1 MITDSHELPVLEPDL
16 GEVIF
21 SCLQELEAG
30 REPNREQ
37 LERDYPKFAA
47 ELRSFFLNQDRV
59 EKLAAPLRSIVRP
72 SDTSRESIEKTLV
85 GGADQLR
92 FGANRALGDY
102 ELLSEIG
109 RGGMGVVYQARQR
122 GLNRL
127 VALKL
132 IGAGQLASDSEK
144 RRFRAEAETAASLD
158 HPHII
163 PVYEVGEVDEQLFF
177 SMKYI
182 ETGSLS
188 IKLERF
194 KANPRFA
201 ARLLATLARAV
212 HFAHQRGILH
222 RDLKP
227 GNILLDADDCP
238 YITDFGLAKRL
249 QASKEASEVDLSR
262 STDMI
267 GSPLYMAPEQASPAR
282 GPATTATDVY
292 GLGCI
297 LYAMLAGHA
306 PFRATTLLETLDLV
320 LRGEPPAL
328 RPINPLVDR
337 ELEIICLKCLDKDP
351 QKRYSSAEAMADD
364 LDRFLSG
371 RPIVARS
378 VPAWKRLRKWARRKP
393 ALASL
398 VGVGMVLPIVGIAAI
413 LVHNA
418 RLQKSANEANHHQ
431 MLARQ
436 AYQRARDALGEMLK
450 QFDGVHAEEI
460 PQLRELERRQAEKA
474 LAFYEG
480 ALADQDDPDPA
491 IRRDTAFAC
500 KCAGDLRA
508 LLGRP
513 DQAKENY
520 QRAISLFA
528 GLPSEEKNSAECLFQ
543 LAYCYNH
550 LGLLANHARQ
560 WRESEEFHRQ
570 ALGIM
575 EAKIGEIPNS
585 VQWRA
590 GAAETEH
597 FLGALFQVSG
607 KSEDADQHLQRSAA
621 ILTELIVE
629 RPTEESFLVKLVD
642 TEIDLALIRQYSQR
656 PAEAQRLF
664 EQAFR
669 HVNALIDA
677 HPSNGEYKLSLAAL
691 YSNWGLLHQQTGQLN
706 EAVAKVTKAIDLG
719 ESFLTREPN
728 HVVARLRTRNAHGAR
743 AQAYEALD
751 RWADAVP
758 DWDRV
763 VKLEGDA
770 GDWEHRVLRTRAMTH
785 AGIHAGAIAEAKLL
799 ANDSKLPL
807 NGQYDLACVLA
818 LACGQVQGDD
828 RINAAERRSLS
839 EEYAT
844 RALALLRRLSDQG
857 YFNDVDH
864 AKNLTTDAD
873 LKSLRERADFKA
885 LVPRPDQNRK
895 RSD

>member
-47 ELRSFFLNQDRV
+47 ELRTFFLNQDRV

-72 SDTSRESIEKTLV
+72 SDTSRESIEKTLI

-182 ETGSLS
+182 ESGSLS

-292 GLGCI
+292 GLGTI

-306 PFRATTLLETLDLV
+306 PFRATTVLETLDLV
-320 LRGEPPAL
+320 MRGDPPPL

-337 ELEIICLKCLDKDP
+337 DLETTCLKCLEKDP
-351 QKRYSSAEAMADD
+351 SRRYSSAEALAED
-364 LDRFLSG
+364 LDRFLDG
-371 RPIVARS
+371 RPIVARPM
-378 VPAWKRLRKWARRKP
+378 PAWERLRKWVRRKP
-393 ALASL
+393 AHATL
-398 VGVGMVLPIVGIAAI
+398 VVVSMALPIVGVAAVF
-413 LVHNA
+413 VHNA
-418 RLQKSANEANHHQ
+418 RLQKSAIEATHHQ
-431 MLARQ
+431 VKARQ
-436 AYQRARDALGEMLK
+436 SYQRARDALGAMLR
-450 QFDGVHAEEI
+450 QFDGVHPEEI
-460 PQLRELERRQAEKA
+460 PQLRELQRRQAEKA
-474 LAFYEG
+474 LEFYES

-513 DQAKENY
+513 EQAKENY
-520 QRAISLFA
+520 ERAINLFA
-528 GLPSEEKNSAECLFQ
+528 GLPSEEMNAPDCLFQ

-550 LGLLANHARQ
+550 LGLLANNARR
-560 WRESEEFHRQ
+560 WNEAEEHHCQ
-570 ALGIM
+570 ALRII
-575 EAKIGEIPNS
+575 EAKVRETPSS

-590 GAAETEH
+590 AAAESEH
-597 FLGALFQVSG
+597 FLGALLQVSG
-607 KSEDADQHLQRSAA
+607 KSGDADRHLQRSAA
-621 ILTELIVE
+621 ILGDLIVAK
-629 RPTEESFLVKLVD
+629 PAEENYLVNLID
-642 TEIDLALIRQYSQR
+642 TEIDLAIIRQYSDR

-664 EQAFR
+664 EQAKR
-669 HVNALIDA
+669 HANSLIDA
-677 HPSNGEYKLSLAAL
+677 HPSKGQYTLSLVAL
-691 YSNWGLLHQQTGQLN
+691 YSNWGLLHLQTGQLS
-706 EAVAKVTKAIDLG
+706 EAVAKTTKAIELA
-719 ESFLTREPN
+719 EVFLIREPN
-728 HVVARLRTRNAHGAR
+728 HVVARLQTRNAHGAR

-770 GDWEHRVLRTRAMTH
+770 GDWEHRVLRTRAMTR

-807 NGQYDLACVLA
+807 IGQYDLACVLA

-864 AKNLTTDAD
+864 AKNLSTDAD